1 MRNGLRALLI
11 NRIFLRAV
19 GLAIG
24 AIFIYASVDKVL
36 HPDRFADAVHEYDM
50 LPLFAVNAFAL
61 AMPWVE
67 LVVGVALIIG
77 VWRRAA
83 GLLTATLSVAF
94 MVAIAQAEIRGL
106 RIECGCF
113 SVSGMSATEASWGL
127 FARDAALLLGSVLL
141 WRKG

>member
-36 HPDRFADAVHEYDM
+36 HPDLFADAVHEYDM

>member
-1 MRNGLRALLI
+1 VRNGLRALLI